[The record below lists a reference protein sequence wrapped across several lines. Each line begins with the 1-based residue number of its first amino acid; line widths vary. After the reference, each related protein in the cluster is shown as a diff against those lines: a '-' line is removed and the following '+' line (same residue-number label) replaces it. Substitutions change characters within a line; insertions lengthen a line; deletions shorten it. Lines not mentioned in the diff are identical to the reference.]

1 MDTILE
7 QTRIPENEKER
18 LANLYSYNIIENHD
32 KTGTFQHIVSM
43 AARIFNVPIALVSF
57 VDEMNVVAQANIE
70 MEGAGEFSRDISL
83 CSMAILKNEVTVFE
97 NAREEPC
104 LLTNLMVYGNFGL
117 QFYAGA
123 PLKTPGGF
131 NIGVLAIVDKKP
143 RTFSKD
149 EEALLEGL
157 AAIVMEELEE
167 RLSVSS

>member
-1 MDTILE
+1 MNIILE
-7 QTRIPENEKER
+7 QAGIQENEKER
-18 LANLYSYNIIENHD
+18 LAKLYGYNIIENLD

-57 VDEMNVVAQANIE
+57 VDEMNVVAQSNIE

-104 LLTNLMVYGNFGL
+104 LLTNPLVYGSFGL

-123 PLKTPGGF
+123 PLTTPDGF
-131 NIGVLAIVDKKP
+131 NIGVLAVVDKKP
-143 RTFSKD
+143 RAFSKD
-149 EEALLEGL
+149 EEAMLEGL

-167 RLSVSS
+167 RLSVGC